1 VRDEF
6 RRWSLRPDGG
16 GRGCGQ
22 EVKKKIKGA
31 RSEAWPRGTAG
42 SKMGKTGCGAR
53 HLESGALFWLC

>member
-1 VRDEF
+1 M
-6 RRWSLRPDGG
+6 GG